1 MMYRDR
7 GVRSLLV
14 EKIKRDKVVAIFRN
28 VSFETLLK
36 QVDLLLENGITI
48 MEITLNSDNALNSI
62 EELKKRYGEDISLG
76 AGTVVDVND
85 VVRVKN
91 LGAEFIISP
100 NVDVGVIKKTKE
112 LGLLSI
118 PGAFTPSEL
127 FEAHKSGAD
136 MIKIFPA
143 KVLGL
148 SYVKHL
154 KGPFPDISFMATGGI
169 DEINANDYIESGY
182 EALGI
187 GSALT
192 TIANGDMDEFRKKLE
207 IFKNL

>member
-1 MMYRDR
+1 MMYKDR
-7 GVRSLLV
+7 GVRSMLL

-28 VSFETLLK
+28 VPFETLLK
-36 QVDLLLENGITI
+36 QVDLLLENGINI

-76 AGTVVDVND
+76 AGTVVEVDDVL
-85 VVRVKN
+85 RVKD

-127 FEAHKSGAD
+127 FVAHKSGAD

-143 KVLGL
+143 KILGL

-187 GSALT
+187 GSSLT
-192 TIANGDMDEFRKKLE
+192 TIANGNMDNFRKKLE

>member
-1 MMYRDR
+1 M
-7 GVRSLLV
+7 LL

-28 VSFETLLK
+28 VPFETLLK
-36 QVDLLLENGITI
+36 QVDLLLENGINI

-76 AGTVVDVND
+76 AGTVVEVDDVL
-85 VVRVKN
+85 RVKD

-127 FEAHKSGAD
+127 FVAHKSGAD

-143 KVLGL
+143 KILGL

-187 GSALT
+187 GSSLT
-192 TIANGDMDEFRKKLE
+192 TIANGNMDNFRKKLE

>member
-1 MMYRDR
+1 
-7 GVRSLLV
+7 
-14 EKIKRDKVVAIFRN
+14 
-28 VSFETLLK
+28 
-36 QVDLLLENGITI
+36 

-76 AGTVVDVND
+76 AGTVVEVDDVL
-85 VVRVKN
+85 RVKD

-127 FEAHKSGAD
+127 FVAHKSGAD

-143 KVLGL
+143 KILGL

-187 GSALT
+187 GSSLT
-192 TIANGDMDEFRKKLE
+192 TIANGNMDNFRKKLE